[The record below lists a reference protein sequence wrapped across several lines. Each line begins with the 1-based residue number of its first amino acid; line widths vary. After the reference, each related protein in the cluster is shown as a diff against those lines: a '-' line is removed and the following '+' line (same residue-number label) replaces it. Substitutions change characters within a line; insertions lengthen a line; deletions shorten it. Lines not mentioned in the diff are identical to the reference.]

1 MAEDVK
7 ALLAR
12 AGGMPYGEARTILVE
27 RALKEAEAGRDPEL
41 IIEARF
47 DLTAAY
53 QHGGEPAKSFT
64 TFSRNVA
71 AYDANPGSF
80 GEWQAWRLLWQF
92 KWIMNDMR
100 KFPEIPLSRAMD
112 ALDDMERRY
121 RIAGGTLHAVHAQR
135 CLNAWHLGEE
145 DETRAWLR
153 RWETTPR
160 DDLADCEACDLSGRA
175 YVLSGLGRDAE
186 AVEAAGPVLAGEIT
200 CSSQPQGVLCTLLL
214 PYVRAGRLEEAA
226 AAHRR
231 AYRIVQGKSSYLDHF
246 GDHLE
251 FLALTG
257 NHARG
262 LEILQRELPLL
273 GRAPSPASAQR
284 FMSGAALVLRRLE
297 ETGHADLT
305 VRRAE
310 RDVPVP
316 ELRAELEAGARAIA
330 ARFDA
335 RNGGTVDAAR
345 LERTLGAE
353 PLVEYLP
360 LVPHARRDPGGDP
373 DARWRR
379 AGGVDDLADAV
390 AGFTARGD
398 LRKAALARADLCQAY
413 LDDGREHEAAETA
426 EEALALLDAAETDAV
441 ARSRRTLARALRDL
455 GDHDGA
461 VAAYTE
467 LAQGAD
473 LLEAAELL
481 SDLDRDEQAAE
492 AFDRAARQFDAEGD
506 PLAAGRALARHA
518 KSVYYAT
525 DDGQEIMAAFD
536 RARAALAAAGDRAAE
551 DLAELAGEEQVAREW
566 LERQDG

>member
-1 MAEDVK
+1 MAEDVE

-12 AGGMPYGEARTILVE
+12 AGSMPYGEARTILVE
-27 RALKEAEAGRDPEL
+27 RALKEAEAGRDPKL
-41 IIEARF
+41 IIQARF

-53 QHGGEPAKSFT
+53 QHGGEPGKSFA

-71 AYDANPGSF
+71 AHDSNPGWFS
-80 GEWQAWRLLWQF
+80 EWHAWRLLWQF
-92 KWIMNDMR
+92 KWIMSDMR
-100 KFPEIPLSRAMD
+100 KFPEIPLRRALD

-135 CLNAWHLGEE
+135 CLIAWHLGEE

-160 DDLADCEACDLSGRA
+160 DDLSDCEACDLSGRA

-226 AAHRR
+226 AGHRR
-231 AYRIVQGKSSYLDHF
+231 AYRLVQGKAGYLDDF

-262 LEILQRELPLL
+262 LELLQRELPLL
-273 GRAPSPASAQR
+273 ERAPSPAAALR

-305 VRRAE
+305 VRRAD

-316 ELRAELEAGARAIA
+316 ELRAELESGARAIA

-335 RNGGTVDAAR
+335 RNNGVVHTAR
-345 LERTLGAE
+345 LERTLAAE
-353 PLVEYLP
+353 PLAEYLP
-360 LVPHARRDPGGDP
+360 LVPRARRDPGGDP
-373 DARWRR
+373 EEPWR
-379 AGGVDDLADAV
+379 
-390 AGFTARGD
+390 
-398 LRKAALARADLCQAY
+398 Q
-413 LDDGREHEAAETA
+413 
-426 EEALALLDAAETDAV
+426 
-441 ARSRRTLARALRDL
+441 ARALREI

-461 VAAYTE
+461 VAVYTE
-467 LAQGAD
+467 LAEGGA

-481 SDLDRDEQAAE
+481 SDLDRDEEAAE
-492 AFDRAARQFDAEGD
+492 AFDRAARLFDAEGD
-506 PLAAGRALARHA
+506 PLAAARALARHA

-525 DDGQEIMAAFD
+525 DDGQEIMAAYD
-536 RARAALAAAGDRAAE
+536 RARAALAAAGEQAAEE
-551 DLAELAGEEQVAREW
+551 DLAALAHDEQVAREW
-566 LERQDG
+566 IERQEG